1 MIKAGDFVKKEIWL
15 GNLDSI
21 PAFYKAIFLNNYMTL
36 LTYFF
41 KSCNT

>member
-21 PAFYKAIFLNNYMTL
+21 PAFFKRLKINKL
-36 LTYFF
+36 LLF
-41 KSCNT
+41 KGFSI